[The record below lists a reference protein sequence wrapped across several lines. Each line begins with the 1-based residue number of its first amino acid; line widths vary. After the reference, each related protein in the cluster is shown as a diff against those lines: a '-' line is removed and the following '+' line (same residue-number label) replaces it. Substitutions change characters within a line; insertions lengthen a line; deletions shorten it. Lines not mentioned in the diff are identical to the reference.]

1 MTAKL
6 QIVCEVFG
14 VDLTRKQIERIEKA
28 LTEAAKDVFD
38 LPIRGLWVHEGVRG
52 PTSPH
57 YIECPFCGSP
67 PGVGCRDTSV
77 THRFVPRARGFHDER
92 SEKSGFR

>member
-6 QIVCEVFG
+6 QLVCEVFG
-14 VDLTRKQIERIEKA
+14 VDLTRKQIERIERA
-28 LTEAAKDVFD
+28 LKEAAKDVFD

-57 YIECPFCGSP
+57 YVECPFCQSP
-67 PGVGCRDTSV
+67 PGVPCRDTTV
-77 THRFVPRARGFHDER
+77 MQMFAPLRHGFHDER